1 MGGKQT
7 TSRETVST
15 PSPHLNVKWRN
26 AQNAELFLGW
36 GKQWF
41 TEMNF
46 YSEVYNL
53 KSYILLRIVSWNFYE
68 PIITILI
75 TFKNSIRASDKY
87 NILNWLIIVN
97 TILLLQAYKTL
108 MKCNVFIVFLFILSL
123 IEYVLIY
130 IIIFK

>member
-1 MGGKQT
+1 
-7 TSRETVST
+7 
-15 PSPHLNVKWRN
+15 
-26 AQNAELFLGW
+26 
-36 GKQWF
+36 
-41 TEMNF
+41 MNF